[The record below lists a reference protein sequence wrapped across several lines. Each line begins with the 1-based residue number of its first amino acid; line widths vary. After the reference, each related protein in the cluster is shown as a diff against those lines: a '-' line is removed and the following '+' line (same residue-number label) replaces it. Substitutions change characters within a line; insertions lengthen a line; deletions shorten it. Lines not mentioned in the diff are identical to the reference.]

1 MSYLETFELELRAL
15 LRKGD
20 NENTVTFAKQSVLKS
35 YRNGVERG
43 EKKKERKETSPSTE
57 TE

>member
-1 MSYLETFELELRAL
+1 MSYLETFEVELRAL

-20 NENTVTFAKQSVLKS
+20 TENIVTFAKQSVLKS

-43 EKKKERKETSPSTE
+43 EKKKETKEATLSTD